1 MDHDSG
7 TFHRSSNLM
16 KIKTNTRSKNEKAIT
31 DVLILG
37 NI

>member
-1 MDHDSG
+1 VPEI
-7 TFHRSSNLM
+7 F
-16 KIKTNTRSKNEKAIT
+16 KIINMKTNTRIKIEKAIT